1 MGSLRDEHLGA
12 SPAEHVCARAL
23 VEVSHGNRSEKKFAE
38 VVTAWKSSTSGG
50 LLTRSSR
57 RAAVEAAAGRRSNG
71 KNAMSD
77 SVAFFGLPELF
88 ELTHLTQ
95 KEAAAV
101 LKVSVQAF
109 KKRCSELGIKDW
121 RAISKSLKKLATT
134 RKGHHEECVH
144 VHPKS
149 PAPPVRSDKEK
160 RANLGPP
167 VVDNAAVAA
176 TTSTDPG
183 ILHYLLKSA
192 KDLRKAAVAKHEGGV
207 DLRPP
212 SVRSDQRDHPSQK
225 QTRRKGSDRTP
236 RIVEEN
242 GGRQSDRPSREN
254 EARRDEDLLADCM
267 RYKELLE
274 FDTTTT
280 FLTEGEVAKMKRTF
294 EEGLRR
300 LQKIFG
306 DVQAKVTSM
315 HQRRLAGNPPGG
327 LADRLRGAEPGT
339 SQPSWPSTRSQGS
352 DPNWGATYQQYYD
365 VLIVYLGA
373 PLTTTLLEQHRRGVS
388 SLYHHVDTMATWL
401 IGLGYGGDNW
411 DEGSFR
417 ELLRDLSSGL
427 LDPRPILSSLL
438 KHKNL
443 EPPPYVVQTIWREGL
458 NGSGRAAIS

>member
-1 MGSLRDEHLGA
+1 
-12 SPAEHVCARAL
+12 
-23 VEVSHGNRSEKKFAE
+23 
-38 VVTAWKSSTSGG
+38 
-50 LLTRSSR
+50 
-57 RAAVEAAAGRRSNG
+57 
-71 KNAMSD
+71 
-77 SVAFFGLPELF
+77 
-88 ELTHLTQ
+88 
-95 KEAAAV
+95 
-101 LKVSVQAF
+101 
-109 KKRCSELGIKDW
+109 
-121 RAISKSLKKLATT
+121 
-134 RKGHHEECVH
+134 
-144 VHPKS
+144 
-149 PAPPVRSDKEK
+149 
-160 RANLGPP
+160 
-167 VVDNAAVAA
+167 
-176 TTSTDPG
+176 
-183 ILHYLLKSA
+183 
-192 KDLRKAAVAKHEGGV
+192 
-207 DLRPP
+207 
-212 SVRSDQRDHPSQK
+212 
-225 QTRRKGSDRTP
+225 
-236 RIVEEN
+236 
-242 GGRQSDRPSREN
+242 
-254 EARRDEDLLADCM
+254 M

-315 HQRRLAGNPPGG
+315 HQRRLDGNPPGG